1 MFCNTSS
8 RKYILEVC
16 GQKYHLP
23 MGGRGSGE
31 RKKKR
36 RRKENKDNCVLSSLA
51 GCGNGE
57 KRAGLTV
64 TAGRSGS
71 WDGVGWRVEQGCHRG
86 VPPSRTPPSAT
97 RSHVIKPF
105 TFLVRRH
112 KYFLSSPAVKN
123 GAWGVGVGLG

>member
-1 MFCNTSS
+1 ME
-8 RKYILEVC
+8 K
-16 GQKYHLP
+16 G
-23 MGGRGSGE
+23 
-31 RKKKR
+31 KKKR
-36 RRKENKDNCVLSSLA
+36 RRKENRDNCVLSSLA